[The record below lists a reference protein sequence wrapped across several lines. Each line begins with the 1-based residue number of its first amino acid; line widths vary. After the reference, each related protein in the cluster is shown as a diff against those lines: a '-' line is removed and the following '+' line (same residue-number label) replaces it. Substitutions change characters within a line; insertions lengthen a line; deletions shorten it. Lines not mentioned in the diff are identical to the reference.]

1 MIMRTSAELK
11 QFLYG
16 QGAGLVGIGN
26 MEGIENCRFQTGVAI
41 AVPLPPRAVAALR
54 EAPTLEYLDLYHA
67 LNQKLD
73 EIVLA
78 GERFLQNAGHNA
90 LAQTTARVKA
100 DGDNI
105 SPLPHK
111 TVATRAGLGWIG
123 KSGLLVTPQ
132 YGGAIRLSSLLTD
145 AELDYDEPVVRSR
158 CGTCG
163 LCVEQC
169 PAGALRGAL
178 WEAGGCSL
186 GELTQALYE
195 ETGWNR
201 NTVLTYLTR
210 MEAKGLVAIEKAGY
224 PRRYRAALSREDCRA
239 QARDSFLRQVY
250 RGSTGDLVAAFL
262 KEKPISP
269 EERAALRRLLDE
281 MEV

>member
-158 CGTCG
+158 CGTGG

-178 WEAGGCSL
+178 WEAGMERKQIVDVEACRKKQVEIMSRRTGI
-186 GELTQALYE
+186 
-195 ETGWNR
+195 ETDLCGKCFAVCAY
-201 NTVLTYLTR
+201 T
-210 MEAKGLVAIEKAGY
+210 
-224 PRRYRAALSREDCRA
+224 RRYLNGSGRE
-239 QARDSFLRQVY
+239 
-250 RGSTGDLVAAFL
+250 
-262 KEKPISP
+262 E
-269 EERAALRRLLDE
+269 
-281 MEV
+281 